1 MKKLL
6 LLSLLFVA
14 FAANSVF
21 AQVPRRVLVEE
32 FTNTGC
38 PPCALSDPWMNAFQS
53 ENIDKIAVLKF
64 HTQGP
69 DATDPYYNANKT
81 DGNPRANYYSVS
93 GVPTVTMDGA
103 NAFNPAS
110 AGQAGI
116 QDVFDGTL
124 SDSPTS
130 PFEITI
136 VQEKTADS
144 IIATISV
151 KAVGTV
157 PSETDL
163 RLACV
168 FAEKYDKFTG
178 SNGMPSYDYIVRKTL
193 PGVSQTTG
201 EITATAKYPNLSIA
215 MGETKTFRYA
225 AKIGSTWHSTQ
236 LITVAFIQGAAS
248 KTVYQSN
255 WTVPSIS
262 ATFSDIAAFNITPV
276 AIQMGVAIKNSTSSP
291 QTVSV
296 GYSSP
301 GTPAGWAFDYTGLT
315 NGSVTLNPNEEK
327 TIGMTLNTPA
337 TSIGSLNGDFTVT
350 VGEGLIIG
358 TAAATFF
365 GGENTDIVVSDG
377 IDPTASYNLMN
388 SVNSNGLKSGVVSKS
403 DFRSQF
409 SDWSQFKTVY
419 MAATNGVGF
428 QIGTTEWENLDA
440 HLAAGGNVLY
450 TSTIALGVYYNSQ
463 NETYMDL
470 WRNNFHIEPDPYRTG
485 AANSWGT
492 LTGVTSD
499 AIGDALSAT
508 ITPKVANRQS
518 ITNFDADLKNSFT
531 NEKGDVVGARALS
544 QAGKVAYL
552 SFGLEQLAEN
562 DRNTVSKR
570 IIDWFNGAA
579 SVKTSENAAS
589 VAISNYPN
597 PAASTTTFT
606 YSLTERS
613 LVTLSV
619 YDVMGREV
627 ANIVSNQM
635 QDKGTYESDLDVSK
649 LATGSYIYKMNVG
662 GKMLS
667 GTLNVVK

>member
-14 FAANSVF
+14 FAANTVLS
-21 AQVPRRVLVEE
+21 QVPKRVLVEE

-38 PPCALSDPWMNAFQS
+38 PPCAVSDPFMFEFQA
-53 ENIDKIAVLKF
+53 ENMDKITVLKF

-69 DATDPYYNANKT
+69 DPSDPYYKANTT
-81 DGNPRANYYSVS
+81 DANPRGSYYSIT
-93 GVPTVTMDGA
+93 GVPTV
-103 NAFNPAS
+103 
-110 AGQAGI
+110 
-116 QDVFDGTL
+116 VFDGLNSMNPTSGVNAIQASL
-124 SDSPTS
+124 DAAFADMETS
-130 PFEITI
+130 PFELTV

-144 IIATISV
+144 IIATVTV

-157 PSETDL
+157 PAESDL

-168 FAEKYDKFTG
+168 FAEKFDKFTG

-225 AKIGSTWHSTQ
+225 AKIGATWHTSQ
-236 LITVAFIQGAAS
+236 LMTVAFIQGATS
-248 KTVYQSN
+248 KIMYQSN

-262 ATFSDIAAFNITPV
+262 VTFNNVADFNLTPV
-276 AIQMGVAIKNSTSSP
+276 ALQMDMVIKNSTSSA
-291 QTVSV
+291 QTVNVS
-296 GYSSP
+296 YTAP
-301 GTPAGWAFDYTGLT
+301 GTPAGWAFEFTGLT
-315 NGSVTLNPNEEK
+315 SGSLTLNPNEEK
-327 TIGMTLNTPA
+327 TVGINLNTP
-337 TSIGSLNGDFTVT
+337 TPSIGSLNGDFTVT
-350 VGEGLIIG
+350 VGEGLLLG
-358 TAAATFF
+358 ASPAVFF
-365 GGENTDIVVSDG
+365 GGDNTDIVVADG
-377 IDPTASYNLMN
+377 IDPTVAFNLMG
-388 SVNSNGLKSGVVSKS
+388 SVNTNGLKSGVVTKA

-409 SDWSQFKTVY
+409 FDWSQFKTVY
-419 MAATNGVGF
+419 IAATNAVGF
-428 QIGTTEWENLDA
+428 QIGTTEWDNLDA

-450 TSTIALGVYYNSQ
+450 SSSIALGVYYNSN

-470 WRNNFHIEPDPYRTG
+470 WRNHFHIEPDPYRTG

-492 LTGVTSD
+492 LTGVSAD
-499 AIGDALSAT
+499 AIGDGLSAT
-508 ITPKVANRQS
+508 ITPKITNRQNIS
-518 ITNFDADLKNSFT
+518 NADAELKNCFT
-531 NEKGDVVGARALS
+531 NEKSDVVGARAFS
-544 QAGKVAYL
+544 QSGKVAYL

-597 PAASTTTFT
+597 PATSTTTFT

-613 LVTLSV
+613 LITLGV
-619 YDVMGREV
+619 YDLMGREV
-627 ANIVSNQM
+627 ANLVTNQM
-635 QDKGTYESDLDVSK
+635 QDKGTYEADLDVSK
-649 LATGSYIYKMNVG
+649 LATGSYIYKMNIG

>member
-6 LLSLLFVA
+6 LLSLLFVVL
-14 FAANSVF
+14 AANSVF
-21 AQVPRRVLVEE
+21 AQVAKRVLVEE

-38 PPCALSDPWMNAFQS
+38 PPCAVSDPFMFEFQS
-53 ENIDKIAVLKF
+53 SNIDRITVLKF

-69 DATDPYYNANKT
+69 DPSDPYYKANTT
-81 DGNPRANYYSVS
+81 DANPRADYYNVT
-93 GVPTVTMDGA
+93 GVPTV
-103 NAFNPAS
+103 
-110 AGQAGI
+110 Q
-116 QDVFDGTL
+116 FDGLNGMNPTGGVAAIEGAL
-124 SDSPTS
+124 EAAFADMETS
-130 PFEITI
+130 PFEITV

-144 IIATISV
+144 IIATVTV

-157 PSETDL
+157 PDESDL

-168 FAEKYDKFTG
+168 FAEKFDKFTG

-225 AKIGSTWHSTQ
+225 AKIGSTWHPAQ
-236 LITVAFIQGAAS
+236 LYTVAFIQGATS
-248 KTVYQSN
+248 KIVYQSN

-262 ATFSDIAAFNITPV
+262 VTFNNVYPFNLTPV
-276 AIQMGVAIKNSTSSP
+276 ALQMDMVIKNSTSSA
-291 QTVSV
+291 QTVNVS
-296 GYSSP
+296 YDAP
-301 GTPAGWAFDYTGLT
+301 GTPAGWAFEYTGLT

-327 TIGMTLNTPA
+327 TIGITLNTP
-337 TSIGSLNGDFTVT
+337 TPNVGSLNGDFAVT
-350 VGEGLIIG
+350 VGEGLLLG
-358 TAAATFF
+358 ATPAVFF
-365 GGENTDIVVSDG
+365 GGDNTDVVVSDG
-377 IDPTASYNLMN
+377 VDPTASFNIMSN
-388 SVNSNGLKSGVVSKS
+388 VNANGLKSGVVTKTM
-403 DFRSQF
+403 FRDQF
-409 SDWSQFKTVY
+409 FDWSQFKTVY
-419 MAATNGVGF
+419 YAATNGVGF
-428 QIGTTEWENLDA
+428 QIGTTEWDNLDA

-450 TSTIALGVYYNSQ
+450 TSSIALGVYYNS
-463 NETYMDL
+463 NNDSYMDL
-470 WRNNFHIEPDPYRTG
+470 WRNHFHIEPDPYRTG
-485 AANSWGT
+485 ASNSWGT
-492 LTGVTSD
+492 LTGVGSD
-499 AIGDALSAT
+499 AIGDGLSAT
-508 ITPKVANRQS
+508 ITPKVSNRQNIS
-518 ITNFDADLKNSFT
+518 NFDAELKNCFT
-531 NEKGDVVGARALS
+531 NEKSDVVGARALS
-544 QAGKVAYL
+544 QSGKVVYL

-619 YDVMGREV
+619 YDVMGREI
-627 ANIVSNQM
+627 ASIVSNEM